1 MAGTSLRSR
10 PVNAPPPPPGG
21 PGGPAL
27 PPAPATPEAD
37 TVRRHTIVA
46 LAIAVAVLAF
56 VSLGLGIMV
65 VLVGLASAELTADV
79 GRQQATDWDLD
90 AEDPGEPVGILER
103 GPSESVAFEGAA
115 AFALD
120 AEEGQL
126 LSVELVE
133 LEGGTDVGIEL
144 VEGGET
150 WLLWSALS
158 IDGDGPDTSQAMAW
172 ARLPASGR
180 YELYVYPFGGN
191 GALDVALHDV
201 DVTAMVVEVADVYV
215 EEGVPTFGFDGRAGQ
230 LALVTMRASRGNGS
244 WLDPLVRLYAPDG
257 TLLGTDDDGGGDLD
271 AQLVLELPV
280 DGRYEVEAATF
291 DDDVPRRGQPYT
303 LTVEL
308 LTLG

>member
-1 MAGTSLRSR
+1 M
-10 PVNAPPPPPGG
+10 
-21 PGGPAL
+21 
-27 PPAPATPEAD
+27 PPAPATPRAAPA
-37 TVRRHTIVA
+37 RRHTIVA

-65 VLVGLASAELTADV
+65 VLVGLANAELTADAA
-79 GRQQATDWDLD
+79 RQQAIDGDLD
-90 AEDPGEPVGILER
+90 AGSLGEPVDILER
-103 GPSESVAFEGAA
+103 GSSESVSLEGAA
-115 AFALD
+115 VFAFD

-126 LSVELVE
+126 LAVELVE
-133 LEGGTDVGIEL
+133 HDGGAEVEIEL
-144 VEGGET
+144 VQGGET
-150 WLLWSALS
+150 WLLWSVLS
-158 IDGDGPDTSQAMAW
+158 IDGERLEAQQGMAW

-180 YELYVYPFGGN
+180 YELHAYPFGGT
-191 GALDVALHDV
+191 GALDVTLHEV
-201 DVTAMVVEVADVYV
+201 GASSMVVEIADVYV